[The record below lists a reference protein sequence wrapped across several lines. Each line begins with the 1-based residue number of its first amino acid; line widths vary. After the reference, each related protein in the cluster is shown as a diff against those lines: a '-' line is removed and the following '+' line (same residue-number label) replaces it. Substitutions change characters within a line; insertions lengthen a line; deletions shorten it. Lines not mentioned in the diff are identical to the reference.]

1 MARLTLSLT
10 ARQQVAQGTMS
21 FAFDLGGQ
29 SFPFKPGQYL
39 NATLPNPLYQDD
51 EGSTRSFSIAS
62 SPRDPFLMVAT
73 RMRGSAFKRSLAE
86 MTLGI
91 PVNINGPMGSFTL
104 PQDSATPVV
113 LVAGG
118 IGITPFRSIVKHAAE
133 QRLPHRLTLIYSNR
147 TPEEAPF
154 LDDLHGWETANPN
167 FRFIPTMTKPDA
179 SKKSWP
185 GRTGYIDAAFVRD
198 ALAGLGRFIAYV
210 AGPPGLVQGVTK
222 ALVEAGVPEDNIR
235 TEEFDGY

>member
-1 MARLTLSLT
+1 MAKLTLSLT
-10 ARQQVAQGTMS
+10 ARRQVAQGTMS

-29 SFPFKPGQYL
+29 TFSFKPGQYL
-39 NATLPNPLYQDD
+39 NATLSQPLYQND
-51 EGSTRSFSIAS
+51 EGSTRTFSIAS

-86 MTLGI
+86 MPLGS
-91 PVNINGPMGSFTL
+91 PVNINGPFGSFTL
-104 PQDSATPVV
+104 PQDAATPVV

-133 QRLPHRLTLIYSNR
+133 QQLPHRLTLIYSNR

-154 LDDLHGWETANPN
+154 LDDLYGWEKANPR
-167 FRFIPTMTKPDA
+167 FRFIPTMTKPEA
-179 SKKSWP
+179 SAQGWQ

-198 ALAGLGRFIAYV
+198 VLAGLNPFAAYV

-222 ALVEAGVPEDNIR
+222 ALLDASVPQDNIR